1 MLRRANSALPLP
13 QLSVGEKWRYLWVR
27 VGLVALLCGVCG
39 GCTNL
44 LLSPSRNRM
53 KTHGEMETR
62 VSLADGASV
71 QVWTTRSAAAEGH
84 EPKAYVLRFCGNGE
98 RAEDAGWSEC
108 QTWED
113 LPVEIWAM
121 NYPGFGGSSGHGTM
135 SAIPPAAL
143 ATYDALRQQA
153 GARPVFLSGANIGS
167 AVSLYVATQR
177 PAAGLILRSPPP
189 IKEAVLGTGWW
200 NLWLVAGP
208 IAVQVPPQLDS
219 IKNARRVTDPAVFVI
234 EGNDHAVS
242 RKYQRLVSAAYAG
255 EKRVI
260 VNEPTR
266 HNSPAAGAAE
276 RKLESDLHWLWSRA
290 MPSTRPATRHHV
302 PAAPQTHP

>member
-1 MLRRANSALPLP
+1 MRTA
-13 QLSVGEKWRYLWVR
+13 WVR
-27 VGLVALLCGVCG
+27 AGVVALICGVCG

-53 KTHGEMETR
+53 NAPGETER
-62 VSLADGASV
+62 KISLPGGASV
-71 QVWTTRSAAAEGH
+71 QVWTTRSAGAEGR
-84 EPKAYVLRFCGNGE
+84 EPKAYVLRFCSNGE
-98 RAEDAGWSEC
+98 RAEDAGWSEG

-121 NYPGFGGSSGHGTM
+121 NYPGFGGSSGQGTM

-153 GARPVFLSGANIGS
+153 GGKPIFLSGANIGS

-177 PAAGLILRSPPP
+177 PPVGLILRSPPP

-200 NLWLVAGP
+200 NFWVLAGP
-208 IAVQVPPQLDS
+208 IAAQVPPQLDS

-234 EGNDHAVS
+234 EGTDHAVS

-266 HNSPAAGAAE
+266 HSSPAAGAAE
-276 RKLESDLHWLWSRA
+276 KKLESDLHWLWSRA